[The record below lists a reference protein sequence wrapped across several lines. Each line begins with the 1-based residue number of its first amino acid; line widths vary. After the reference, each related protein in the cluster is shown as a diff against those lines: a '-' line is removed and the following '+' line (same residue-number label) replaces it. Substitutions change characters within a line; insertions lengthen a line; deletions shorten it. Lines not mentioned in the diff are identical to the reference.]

1 MKKRVLR
8 NFTKSTGKNLC
19 QSLFYNK
26 VAGLRPATLLQ
37 KRFLQRSFPVNFAK
51 FLRTT
56 FFTKHLLATASVVYD
71 FLNDVFF
78 FPGSIP
84 FLHCC

>member
-1 MKKRVLR
+1 MKEHVLR
-8 NFTKSTGKNLC
+8 NFTKSTGKLLC
-19 QSLFYNK
+19 QSLLYNK

-37 KRFLQRSFPVNFAK
+37 KRLLHRSFPVNFAK

-56 FFTKHLLATASVVYD
+56 FFIKHLLATASVACD

-78 FPGSIP
+78 FRGSIA